1 MTPSS
6 VHTKICDRFLLR
18 GKVQSR
24 LGPVSILSRKPDLKK
39 EPLVFG
45 LTIVKIYGYLL
56 IMSVKDTL
64 RLHSDR
70 LCQIRNIETRLSP
83 YAIPLTP

>member
-6 VHTKICDRFLLR
+6 VHTQICDRFLLR

-39 EPLVFG
+39 EPQSSFWAH
-45 LTIVKIYGYLL
+45 Y
-56 IMSVKDTL
+56 SEDL
-64 RLHSDR
+64 RVSINNVCKRYSAPALRQTVS
-70 LCQIRNIETRLSP
+70 N
-83 YAIPLTP
+83 

>member
-6 VHTKICDRFLLR
+6 VHTQICDRFLLR

-45 LTIVKIYGYLL
+45 LTIVKIYG
-56 IMSVKDTL
+56 
-64 RLHSDR
+64 HSDR

>member
-6 VHTKICDRFLLR
+6 VHTQICDRFLLR

-24 LGPVSILSRKPDLKK
+24 LDLKK

-64 RLHSDR
+64 RLHSDK